1 MKFSGFMALACA
13 AALSAACT
21 GDVREENRSVTET
34 EQAEP
39 TGDRVGTTGDE
50 RIAAG
55 ETGGATGVSGNA
67 RDFVERVTHSSM
79 AEVQLGQMA
88 GERAQNAE
96 VKQFGQMMV
105 RDHSK
110 ASDELKQ
117 ILSPYNV
124 TMPTELD
131 DEHRDLIE
139 KLRNLRGAEF
149 DREYMA
155 AMVDGHRD
163 MQGLL
168 EERAEERRND
178 PQSPGQANP
187 AAADER
193 RDSVDAALNQWAL
206 KTKPAVDRHL
216 ETAEQIQE
224 KLQGANRTN

>member
-1 MKFSGFMALACA
+1 MKSSGFMALACA
-13 AALSAACT
+13 AALTAACT
-21 GDVREENRSVTET
+21 GDVREENRSVIET
-34 EQAEP
+34 EQPEA
-39 TGDRVGTTGDE
+39 TGDRVGTTGDG

-55 ETGGATGVSGNA
+55 ETGGAASAGA
-67 RDFVERVTHSSM
+67 RDFVEQVTHSSM

-88 GERAQNAE
+88 SERAENAE

-117 ILSPYNV
+117 LLSPYNIP
-124 TMPTELD
+124 MPTELD
-131 DEHRDLIE
+131 DDHRELIE
-139 KLRNLRGAEF
+139 KLRNHRGAEF

-168 EERAEERRND
+168 EDRAEDGRND
-178 PQSPGQANP
+178 PQSHGQTNP
-187 AAADER
+187 AAAEDTQE
-193 RDSVDAALNQWAL
+193 SVNAALNQWAL